1 MWPADKCPLTPDQL
15 HTLHLKVLPGFRD
28 CLQRLGMNIDLTPQ
42 LDPVYLPLAAWIHK
56 QRNNQPLIVGING
69 AQGTGKST
77 LTALLSVILQS
88 GFKLRVA
95 GFSIDDLY
103 LPRAQ
108 RQHLATTIHPL
119 LATRGVPGTHDVEL
133 GIRTLRALCQ
143 ASTDDEIAIPTFDKA
158 VDDRKP
164 PSLWPVWRGEVDV
177 ILFEGWCVGARPQP
191 EQALECPINELE
203 RLEDP
208 DGRWRRYVN
217 EQLKGPY
224 QSLFTML
231 DRLVMLKA
239 PDMECVFRWRLQQEL
254 ALAAKVT
261 HQAEQP
267 LRLMN
272 ETELRRF
279 IQHYERL
286 TRWMLEEM
294 PERADVVL
302 HLSQDHQFHA
312 IEVNQD

>member
-1 MWPADKCPLTPDQL
+1 MWPADKCPLTPAQL
-15 HTLHLKVLPGFRD
+15 HTLRLKVLPGFRA
-28 CLQRLGMNIDLTPQ
+28 CCQRLDLKADLTPQ
-42 LDPVYLPLAAWIHK
+42 LEAVYLPLAAWIHQ
-56 QRNNQPLIVGING
+56 QRHNQPLIVGING

-77 LTALLSVILQS
+77 LSALLGVILQT
-88 GFKLRVA
+88 GFKLRVT
-95 GFSIDDLY
+95 GFSIDDIY
-103 LPRAQ
+103 LRRGQ
-108 RQHLATTIHPL
+108 RQHLAATIHPL

-133 GIRTLRALCQ
+133 GIRTLRALRR
-143 ASTDDEIAIPTFDKA
+143 ASADDQIAIPAFDKA

-164 PSLWPVWRGEVDV
+164 LSQWPLWRGEVDV

-191 EQALECPINELE
+191 DQALERPINDLE

-217 EQLKGPY
+217 EQLQGPY
-224 QSLFTML
+224 QSLFAML

-239 PDMECVFRWRLQQEL
+239 PDMECVFRWRLQQEQ

-261 HQAEQP
+261 AHADQP

-294 PERADVVL
+294 PVRVDVVL